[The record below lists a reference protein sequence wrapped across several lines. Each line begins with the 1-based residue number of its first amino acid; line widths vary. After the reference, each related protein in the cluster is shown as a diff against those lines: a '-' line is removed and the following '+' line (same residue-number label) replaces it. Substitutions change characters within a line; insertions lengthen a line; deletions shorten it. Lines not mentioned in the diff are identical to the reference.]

1 MRKMCECGIASEC
14 NIEFSVALLN
24 SLQTPSNLPCCVYVC
39 VFEFEC
45 VCVCH
50 TYRTVCMVCW
60 EWCMGAVWEHNSTV
74 MTADM
79 SAWHAR

>member
-24 SLQTPSNLPCCVYVC
+24 SPSNLPCCVYVC

-45 VCVCH
+45 VCVCLPH
-50 TYRTVCMVCW
+50 TSHCVYGVLGVVYGSGVGTQLNCNDRRHVPL
-60 EWCMGAVWEHNSTV
+60 
-74 MTADM
+74 
-79 SAWHAR
+79 AR

>member
-45 VCVCH
+45 VCVSATHIALC
-50 TYRTVCMVCW
+50 V
-60 EWCMGAVWEHNSTV
+60 WCVGSGVWERCGNT
-74 MTADM
+74 TQL
-79 SAWHAR
+79 